1 MQKPGTP
8 TTTIVPAGTVATAT
22 NTPAVTVNA
31 GNYGNAVGYLT
42 VSAASGTTPSMTVK
56 FQDSPDKVN
65 WTDVPSGAFTAVTT
79 TGSSRVALSNIGP
92 YLQVVE
98 TITGTT
104 PSFTHSVKVSGIG
117 G

>member
-1 MQKPGTP
+1 MLKPGTP
-8 TTTIVPAGTVATAT
+8 TTTIVPAGTISTAT
-22 NTPAVTVNA
+22 NTVAQTVNS
-31 GNYGNAVGYLT
+31 GNYGNAVAYLV

-56 FQDSPDKVN
+56 FQDSADKVS
-65 WTDVPSGAFTAVTT
+65 WADVPSGAFTAVTT
-79 TGSSRVALSNIGP
+79 TGTSRLALSNIGP

-104 PSFTHSVKVSGIG
+104 PSFTHSLKVSGIG